1 MESRQER
8 IEDLISLYS
17 YGIENKTQEWL
28 IFKAFEGVGDED
40 FFAAIQHIGRRKR
53 KGVLLPSEVVD
64 AIDAVRAERE
74 GRERE
79 EREAERLERLAL
91 ARTRPPHRCPR
102 CNGGLREDL
111 SCARHGYW
119 RLSVEEARWDFFE
132 EGLEDTKR
140 LFADLLKSLRERRVF
155 GEWGEAGERELS
167 AYELA
172 CLKAGVTP
180 KGFV

>member
-53 KGVLLPSEVVD
+53 KGVLLPAEVVD

-74 GRERE
+74 ARERQA
-79 EREAERLERLAL
+79 REAERLERLAL
-91 ARTRPPHRCPR
+91 ARTRPPHRCPK
-102 CNGGLREDL
+102 CNGGLPGL
-111 SCARHGYW
+111 SCDQHGYW
-119 RLSVEEARWDFFE
+119 RLSEEEAHWEFFE
-132 EGLEDTKR
+132 NFSEDIHK

-155 GEWGEAGERELS
+155 GERGEAGERKLS